1 MQHEKINPFLN
12 NISRLGADKSVK
24 VARLA
29 VVQKRAPFLKQKS
42 PRLRKGAHKVSATF
56 RTRRMT
62 KVNLAAQVIDFLGS
76 LAPEPRKKLR
86 AALRNLRQEE
96 RVPFLKQSLPS
107 ARG

>member
-1 MQHEKINPFLN
+1 
-12 NISRLGADKSVK
+12 
-24 VARLA
+24 
-29 VVQKRAPFLKQKS
+29 
-42 PRLRKGAHKVSATF
+42 
-56 RTRRMT
+56 MT